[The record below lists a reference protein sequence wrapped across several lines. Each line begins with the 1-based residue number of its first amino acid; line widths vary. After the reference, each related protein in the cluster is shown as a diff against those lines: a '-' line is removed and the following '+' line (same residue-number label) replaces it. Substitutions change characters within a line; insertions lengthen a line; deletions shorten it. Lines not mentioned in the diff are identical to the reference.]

1 MKKFLPLINS
11 LGTVGKIVS
20 EVWDTLI
27 EWEPRIDIL
36 DVDTTWEPQKPKET

>member
-20 EVWDTLI
+20 DVWDNLI
-27 EWEPRIDIL
+27 EWEPRINIL
-36 DVDTTWEPQKPKET
+36 DVDTTQEPQKPKET